1 MPAATVAVTPGFK
14 FTIKAGPTTAT
25 DVTAQITDLGI
36 DVSSN
41 ASTIYTMGGST
52 GTAANKARVASQ
64 VDEAQTLGFIYDG
77 TAFYKTLY
85 DAIKAGTDL
94 TIEID
99 GGGGKWTGHGL
110 LSGLGVQSAATDDA
124 ATCTAS
130 FVSDLDFAAIV
141 AP

>member
-1 MPAATVAVTPGFK
+1 MPVTVTPGFK
-14 FTIKAGPTTAT
+14 FTVKAGPVTAV
-25 DVTAQITDLGI
+25 DVSAQITDLGV

-64 VDEAQTLGFIYDG
+64 VDEAQTLGFLYDG
-77 TAFYKTLY
+77 TAFYKVLY

-94 TIEID
+94 VIEID
-99 GGGGKWTGHGL
+99 GGGGAWTGHGL
-110 LSGLGVQSAATDDA
+110 LSSLGVSSAAGDDA

-130 FVSDLDFAAIV
+130 FVSDLNFAAIV